1 MGVHEKPTLGVEGGR
16 RGLTVEQLVVAA
28 AARHGKAA
36 CSGGVARS
44 AVAAG
49 SAVAVAGLGSV
60 GGLLGW
66 LLQSAHPWR

>member
-1 MGVHEKPTLGVEGGR
+1 M
-16 RGLTVEQLVVAA
+16 EQSVVAA

-36 CSGGVARS
+36 CSVAAVVVGRS
-44 AVAAG
+44 AVAVG

>member
-1 MGVHEKPTLGVEGGR
+1 M
-16 RGLTVEQLVVAA
+16 EQSVVAA

-36 CSGGVARS
+36 CSVAVVVVGRS

-49 SAVAVAGLGSV
+49 SAVAVAVAGLGSV

-66 LLQSAHPWR
+66 LLQSAHPWQ